1 MAVQSCP
8 VNIQPTISKMF
19 GKYLFVKKEDGTFGK
34 QINEYR
40 NNNRKTTTRTK

>member
-1 MAVQSCP
+1 
-8 VNIQPTISKMF
+8 MF